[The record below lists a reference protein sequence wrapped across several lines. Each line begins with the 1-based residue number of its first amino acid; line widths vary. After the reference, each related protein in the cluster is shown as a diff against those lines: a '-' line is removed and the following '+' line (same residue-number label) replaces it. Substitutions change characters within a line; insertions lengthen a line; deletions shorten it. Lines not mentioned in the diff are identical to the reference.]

1 MGELRVSKS
10 HEWVRIEGDVGTV
23 GITDYAQKELGD
35 IVFIELPS
43 IGDMLIQGEKLGTIE
58 STKAAS
64 ELYSPVSGE
73 VIEVNEELNSS
84 PQYINEDAFGRG
96 WMVTVKVKDVSELA
110 ALMDEPTYQEFIEKE
125 KH

>member
-1 MGELRVSKS
+1 MGELRISKS
-10 HEWVRIEGDVGTV
+10 HEWVRIDGDVGTI

-43 IGDMLIQGEKLGTIE
+43 IGATLVQGEKLGTIE

-64 ELYSPVSGE
+64 ELYSPISGE
-73 VIEVNEELNSS
+73 VVEVNEELNNS
-84 PQYINEDAFGRG
+84 PQYINEDSFGRG
-96 WMVTVKVKDVSELA
+96 WMVAVKMKDVSELA
-110 ALMDEPTYQEFIEKE
+110 ALMDEPTYQDFIAKE